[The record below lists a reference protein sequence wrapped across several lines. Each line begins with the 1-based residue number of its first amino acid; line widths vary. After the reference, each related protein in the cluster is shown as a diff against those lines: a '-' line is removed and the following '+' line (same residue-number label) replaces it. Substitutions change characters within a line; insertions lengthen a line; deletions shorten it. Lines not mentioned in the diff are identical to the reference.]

1 MSDLLEG
8 LFRESAGTLVS
19 ILTRTL
25 GARHLDLAEECVQDA
40 LIKAMEKWPFHGVPD
55 NPRAWLLQA
64 AKNRA
69 IDVLRRDRRMAAGPA
84 EIAELQAMQTVGAG
98 VDDELGMVFLCCHP
112 ALARESQ
119 VALILKTVGG
129 LGVREIA
136 RAYLTPEATIAQRLV
151 RAKNKLREAQV
162 EFDLPQAMADCEARI
177 DSVLEAIY
185 LLYSEGYS
193 MQAPEF
199 SEEAIRLGRLLV
211 RSPATALPRSHALLS
226 LMLLQSARDGARM
239 DAAGGGLVPLRDQ
252 DRALWNRERIAE
264 GIHHISLAGHGPA
277 LSRYHLE
284 AGIASIHALSPGWDA
299 TDWGQICKLYESLEA
314 VHPSPVVRLNR
325 AVAVAQ
331 HLGAPA
337 GLGLLAD
344 AAVADDLS
352 GYPIYYAVMG
362 HLLEQDGRR
371 EESAQYFRRASEAAR
386 TGAEKAFFEQRAQ
399 SNIGDFLRTVTVIH

>member
-8 LFRESAGTLVS
+8 LFRESAGSLVS

-40 LIKAMEKWPFHGVPD
+40 LIKAMEKWPFHGVPN

-64 AKNRA
+64 ARNRA
-69 IDVLRRDRRMAAGPA
+69 IDVLRRDRRMTGS
-84 EIAELQAMQTVGAG
+84 AELAG
-98 VDDELGMVFLCCHP
+98 LESMRAETPAVDDELGMVFLCCHP

-151 RAKNKLREAQV
+151 RAKNKLREVKA
-162 EFDLPQAMADCEARI
+162 EFDLPQAMADSEARI
-177 DSVLEAIY
+177 DSVLEAVY
-185 LLYSEGYS
+185 LLYNEGYS
-193 MQAPEF
+193 VHASEF

-211 RSPATALPRSHALLS
+211 RNPATALPRSHALLA
-226 LMLLQSARDGARM
+226 LMLLQSARDGARV
-239 DAAGGGLVPLRDQ
+239 DASGGGIVILRDQ
-252 DRALWNRERIAE
+252 DRTRWSGDRIAE
-264 GIHHISLAGHGPA
+264 GIHHIELAGHGA
-277 LSRYHLE
+277 ELSRYHLE
-284 AGIASIHALSPGWDA
+284 AGIASIHALAKSWEA
-299 TDWGQICKLYESLEA
+299 TDWMAICRLYESLER

-331 HLGAPA
+331 QDGAPA
-337 GLGLLAD
+337 GLALLEGTAMGE
-344 AAVADDLS
+344 DLR
-352 GYPIYYAVMG
+352 GYPPYYAVMG
-362 HLLEQDGRR
+362 YLLERSGQR
-371 EESAQYFRRASEAAR
+371 EEAAQYFQRASEAAR
-386 TGAEKAFFEQRAQ
+386 TGVERSFFEQRAQ

>member
-8 LFRESAGTLVS
+8 LFRESAGSLVS

-40 LIKAMEKWPFHGVPD
+40 LIKAMEKWPFHGVPN

-64 AKNRA
+64 ARNRA
-69 IDVLRRDRRMAAGPA
+69 IDVLRRDRRMTGAS
-84 EIAELQAMQTVGAG
+84 EIADLEAIQTAESG

-112 ALARESQ
+112 ALPRESQ
-119 VALILKTVGG
+119 VALVLKTVGG

-136 RAYLTPEATIAQRLV
+136 RAYLAPEATIAQRLV

-185 LLYSEGYS
+185 LLYNEGYS
-193 MQAPEF
+193 VHAPEF
-199 SEEAIRLGRLLV
+199 SEEAKRLGRLLV
-211 RSPATALPRSHALLS
+211 RNPATGLPRAHALLS
-226 LMLLQSARDGARM
+226 LMLLQSARDGARV
-239 DAAGGGLVPLRDQ
+239 DGQGGGIVLLRDQ
-252 DRALWNRERIAE
+252 DRTLWNRERIAE
-264 GIHHISLAGHGPA
+264 GIHHIDLAGHGPD

-284 AGIASIHALSPGWDA
+284 AGIASVHALAPSWDA
-299 TDWGQICKLYESLEA
+299 TDWTAICRLYESLEA

-331 HLGAPA
+331 LLGPLA
-337 GLGLLAD
+337 GLDLLNE
-344 AAVADDLS
+344 AAVAAELS
-352 GYPIYYAVMG
+352 GYPTYYAVMG

-371 EESAQYFRRASEAAR
+371 EESAQYFRRASQAAR